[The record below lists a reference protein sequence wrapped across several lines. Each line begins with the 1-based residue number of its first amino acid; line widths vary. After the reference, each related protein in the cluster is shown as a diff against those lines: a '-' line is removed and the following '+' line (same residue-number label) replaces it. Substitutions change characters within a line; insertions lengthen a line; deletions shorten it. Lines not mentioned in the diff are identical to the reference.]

1 MFKSS
6 QLKNYL
12 LAGLLVWIPIA
23 VTIGLLQVVINLLS
37 GLGVF
42 SLSFFFKEAEITKFF
57 ATQSIFIKSLLAL
70 LVASLAVTVITA
82 TGWFVANVLGRFI
95 VRIYEFILDRI
106 PLVNVIYSATKQ
118 VLSTLFSA
126 NASAFRQVVMVPF
139 PHPGSYA
146 VGFVTGDAAGEMQEK
161 TEKFMLMV
169 FIPTTPNPTS
179 GFLFA
184 VPKEDVIPLKMSPEE
199 AVRVIVSLGM
209 ISPQGKPLPP
219 EALKAATKEKKEM
232 GEKND
237 RNSRL

>member
-6 QLKNYL
+6 RVQNYL
-12 LAGLLVWIPIA
+12 IAGLLVWIPIA

-37 GLGVF
+37 GLGLF
-42 SLSFFFKEAEITKFF
+42 SLGLFF
-57 ATQSIFIKSLLAL
+57 AESDITRFFDSQAIWVKGLLAL
-70 LVASLAVTVITA
+70 LVASLAITVITV
-82 TGWFVANVLGRFI
+82 TGFLAANILGQWFVKT
-95 VRIYEFILDRI
+95 YEFILDRI

-118 VLSTLFSA
+118 VLQTLFSA

-139 PHPGSYA
+139 PSKGSWA
-146 VGFVTGDAAGEMQEK
+146 LAFVTGDAAGEMQEK
-161 TEKFMLMV
+161 TEKFMVMV

-209 ISPQGKPLPP
+209 ISPGKTVSP
-219 EALKAATKEKKEM
+219 EALKAAAAKGTAHSSDEKKT
-232 GEKND
+232 
-237 RNSRL
+237 S

>member
-1 MFKSS
+1 MFHSS
-6 QLKNYL
+6 QVKNYL

-37 GLGVF
+37 SLGLF
-42 SLSFFFKEAEITKFF
+42 SLGLFFAENEITRFF
-57 ATQSIFIKSLLAL
+57 DSQAIWVKGLLAL
-70 LVASLAVTVITA
+70 LVASLAITVITA
-82 TGWFVANVLGRFI
+82 TGFLAANFLGRWFVNT
-95 VRIYEFILDRI
+95 YESILDRI

-118 VLSTLFSA
+118 VLQTLFSA

-139 PHPGSYA
+139 PYPGAYA

-161 TEKFMLMV
+161 TSKFMLMV

-179 GFLFA
+179 GFLVA

-209 ISPQGKPLPP
+209 ISPQGKPLTP
-219 EALKAATKEKKEM
+219 ETLATAKAEESTSDTKKT
-232 GEKND
+232 
-237 RNSRL
+237 R